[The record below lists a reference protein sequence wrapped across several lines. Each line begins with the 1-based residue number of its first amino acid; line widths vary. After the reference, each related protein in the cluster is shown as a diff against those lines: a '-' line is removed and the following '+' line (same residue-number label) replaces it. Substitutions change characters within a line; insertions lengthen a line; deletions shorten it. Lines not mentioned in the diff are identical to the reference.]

1 MKVIMLTKW
10 SPARGQKLLQAGQVV
25 DVDDEVAL
33 DMIQRGIAQ
42 PARTVVERAV
52 GPAQMT
58 G

>member
-25 DVDDEVAL
+25 DVEDEVAL

-42 PARTVVERAV
+42 AVRGPAVERAV
-52 GPAQMT
+52 GAAQA